1 VNINIQV
8 KIRSPKL
15 GKSMNI
21 PPFQATSQYQQ
32 LAGEIEKKICA
43 VMAGGQYIMG
53 PQVKEFEAQF
63 AQYLGCNNVISCN
76 SGTDALHLALRA
88 LNIGSGDEV
97 ITVPFTFIATTEAI
111 GMVGATP
118 VFIDIDPATY
128 NIDPQLIESKITE
141 HTKAILPVHL
151 YGRPCDMTAIM
162 TIARQYNLKVIEDCA
177 QATGAVW
184 AGEKVGTFGD
194 VGCFS
199 FFPTKNLGCF
209 GDGGAAVTSDPEIA
223 ERIEYLRRHGGK
235 IKYQHSELG
244 LNSRLDTI
252 QAAILLVKLPYLDQ
266 WNASRAN
273 IADYYLSQLA
283 DVDGIV
289 LPSIDTMGQSVW
301 NQFTIR
307 VLNGQRDRIQKSL
320 KEQGIGTMV
329 YYPIPLHLQ
338 QVHMNLYHTHGDF
351 LVSEQ
356 LSSEVLSLPMFP
368 ELSIS
373 SQATVTASLKEVLVN
388 TPVPCT
394 L

>member
-1 VNINIQV
+1 
-8 KIRSPKL
+8 
-15 GKSMNI
+15 MNI

-32 LAGEIEKKICA
+32 LADEVEKKICA
-43 VMAGGQYIMG
+43 VMAEGQYIMG

-63 AQYLGCNNVISCN
+63 AQYLGCDNVISCN

-118 VFIDIDPATY
+118 VFTDIDPATY
-128 NIDPQLIESKITE
+128 NIDPRLIESKITE
-141 HTKAILPVHL
+141 RTKAILPVHL

-273 IADYYLSQLA
+273 IADYYLSQLV

-289 LPSIDTMGQSVW
+289 LPSIDTMGQPVW

-338 QVHMNLYHTHGDF
+338 QVHTNLYHTHGDF
-351 LVSEQ
+351 PVSEQ

-373 SQATVTASLKEVLVN
+373 SQATVTASLKEVVVN